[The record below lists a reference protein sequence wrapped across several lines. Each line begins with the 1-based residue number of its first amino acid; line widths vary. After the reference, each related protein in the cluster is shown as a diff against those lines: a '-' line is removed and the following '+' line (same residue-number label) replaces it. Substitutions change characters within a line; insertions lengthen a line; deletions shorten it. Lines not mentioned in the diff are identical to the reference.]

1 MKRGLLLALL
11 ALALAAG
18 LGALMVR
25 DPGYLALAYD
35 GWVFESSLWF
45 GALLL
50 GLLGLVVAL
59 GRRLLWGALG
69 LSQGVFGW
77 RSRRA
82 AARAPAQL
90 LDRLEAVLGGETRVP
105 PSLPKDV
112 GLAPALLT
120 LDALLAAL
128 AGQALR
134 DEAARAAPRAAALL
148 RARAA
153 AVQGDGDGALAALAA
168 TPALFRSALLQAW
181 ITELVFAAQ
190 RPLALLPTF
199 GHLGQAGE
207 SLVAKAFE
215 ASAQP
220 TEALSQAYDGLPKDL
235 RRRVAVQVAY
245 AEAVQRA
252 GASAL
257 AEKHLR
263 TALKDSQ
270 DDRLRAAFGRLQS
283 ADPAAALKVAQG
295 WLGGRRDDP
304 VVLLAVGRLAL
315 QAENVPVCE
324 AMVEACEA
332 LLDGSG
338 AKAERVD
345 TRGLRELRAALL
357 NAQGKAAEAYALLAS
372 ASGQGRERGA

>member
-59 GRRLLWGALG
+59 GRRLLGGALG

-128 AGQALR
+128 AGEALR

-153 AVQGDGDGALAALAA
+153 YQ
-168 TPALFRSALLQAW
+168 
-181 ITELVFAAQ
+181 
-190 RPLALLPTF
+190 
-199 GHLGQAGE
+199 
-207 SLVAKAFE
+207 
-215 ASAQP
+215 
-220 TEALSQAYDGLPKDL
+220 
-235 RRRVAVQVAY
+235 
-245 AEAVQRA
+245 
-252 GASAL
+252 
-257 AEKHLR
+257 
-263 TALKDSQ
+263 
-270 DDRLRAAFGRLQS
+270 
-283 ADPAAALKVAQG
+283 
-295 WLGGRRDDP
+295 
-304 VVLLAVGRLAL
+304 
-315 QAENVPVCE
+315 
-324 AMVEACEA
+324 
-332 LLDGSG
+332 
-338 AKAERVD
+338 
-345 TRGLRELRAALL
+345 
-357 NAQGKAAEAYALLAS
+357 
-372 ASGQGRERGA
+372 